1 MVAIRK
7 GIDSALGSCER
18 ITRLGAIQSQKTR
31 EIEVLQQKSYD
42 VVPRSHLFFSWCK
55 ILQICWAANDSS
67 QSNAQW
73 CAALSG
79 TTVSWYDFK
88 QNWKNF

>member
-7 GIDSALGSCER
+7 GIDLVLGTCER

-42 VVPRSHLFFSWCK
+42 VVLLAPFF
-55 ILQICWAANDSS
+55 IL
-67 QSNAQW
+67 
-73 CAALSG
+73 
-79 TTVSWYDFK
+79 V
-88 QNWKNF
+88 QNS